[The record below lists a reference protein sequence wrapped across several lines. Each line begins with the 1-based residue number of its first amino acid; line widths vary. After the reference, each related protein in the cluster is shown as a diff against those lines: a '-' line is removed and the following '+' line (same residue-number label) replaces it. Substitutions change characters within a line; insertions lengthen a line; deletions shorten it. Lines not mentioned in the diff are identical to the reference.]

1 MERPSWCARVRF
13 FSCRWG
19 EDSFPAW
26 VLGQAVIFES
36 SGVAIAPGNLKMDR
50 RPVLVVMAGLPGV
63 GKSSIARSLCQ
74 EFGAY
79 HLRVDAIEDGM
90 KAFGILPEQIAG
102 SGYVAMVNLA
112 RENLELGFCSVIDCV
127 NPVALTRRMF
137 LEVAEVVGCEII
149 SVEVICSDPLVHR
162 ARLESRGSEPT
173 WQEVLDREYEP
184 WVEAGIRIDT
194 VSGGVDD
201 WIAPIC
207 RALLD

>member
-1 MERPSWCARVRF
+1 
-13 FSCRWG
+13 
-19 EDSFPAW
+19 
-26 VLGQAVIFES
+26 
-36 SGVAIAPGNLKMDR
+36 MDR

-102 SGYVAMVNLA
+102 SGYVAMANLA
-112 RENLELGFCSVIDCV
+112 HENLSLGFSSVVDCV
-127 NPVALTRRMF
+127 NPIAETRRMF
-137 LEVAEVVGCEII
+137 LEIGEAVPCEII
-149 SVEVICSDPLVHR
+149 TIEVVCSDIAVHR
-162 ARLESRGSEPT
+162 ERVEARGPEPS

-194 VSGGVDD
+194 VSGGVEN
-201 WIAPIC
+201 WIVPIC
-207 RALLD
+207 GVLCDYGHNVQ